1 MTVFSPCTYSYQNS
15 FVFLPSNSERR
26 TSLMPP
32 SILRNKS
39 ERITSYGK
47 YWHVVAKRKSIY
59 ICPHPHPPPHQ
70 CCIYTNLSYTRF
82 SNQSKVF
89 SSWVSG
95 NRHINNHFLFEF
107 SLRIC
112 FDVFNNGLYPFLESQ
127 LVFCFILLCN
137 IVLCGCMD
145 ISVRS
150 EGELGRIYWKAYWS
164 GRNQHFSNIEKYVM
178 TL

>member
-1 MTVFSPCTYSYQNS
+1 MKELHPMVNTEMWLPRENLFI
-15 FVFLPSNSERR
+15 FVLCIPIH
-26 TSLMPP
+26 T
-32 SILRNKS
+32 
-39 ERITSYGK
+39 T
-47 YWHVVAKRKSIY
+47 
-59 ICPHPHPPPHQ
+59 PPHQ
-70 CCIYTNLSYTRF
+70 YCVYTSLSYTRF

-89 SSWVSG
+89 SPWICG
-95 NRHINNHFLFEF
+95 NGHINNQVLFEF

-112 FDVFNNGLYPFLESQ
+112 FDVYNNGLYPFLESQ

-164 GRNQHFSNIEKYVM
+164 GRDQHFSNIEKYIM
-178 TL
+178 TF

>member
-1 MTVFSPCTYSYQNS
+1 MVNTDMW
-15 FVFLPSNSERR
+15 LPREN
-26 TSLMPP
+26 LF
-32 SILRNKS
+32 
-39 ERITSYGK
+39 
-47 YWHVVAKRKSIY
+47 IY
-59 ICPHPHPPPHQ
+59 VPIHTTPPHQ

-150 EGELGRIYWKAYWS
+150 EGELGRIYWKVYWS